1 MTEAPTLKCTPFW
14 DCDDALGSSRQHNDL
29 LLPNHTVVSG
39 GGGGVIVVV

>member
-1 MTEAPTLKCTPFW
+1 MCTPFW
-14 DCDDALGSSRQHNDL
+14 DHNDALEISRQRNDL